1 MPNVPFS
8 AAFVCHRKVVK
19 KGIACLVC
27 NNWIDQGVSCID
39 CAAAFHEE
47 CRPRVCPYIEKVPF
61 FKLMNHPTMA
71 QAFTVGSM
79 GPI

>member
-1 MPNVPFS
+1 MCLFQQHLYAIGRS
-8 AAFVCHRKVVK
+8 LK
-19 KGIACLVC
+19 KEQLVLYATTGL
-27 NNWIDQGVSCID
+27 GVSCID